1 MCKWVDDSQRL
12 ILEYFDIIH
21 NSPTKIYQNAVPFS
35 PSSSWLHEHYNPKL
49 LQVVKVVKGLQAGWG
64 KCSRTVSFDH
74 GAPALTCWKHLIAVG
89 LRSGNIIILDGI
101 TGIRRSVL
109 FGHVQEVRALTFS
122 SDGTFLVSGSN
133 DYTINL
139 WDIQTGGVIKI
150 FYGHTS
156 YVLSVSISSDC
167 TMIASGS
174 LDDTIRLWDIQTGE
188 CCHIIGGHK
197 KPVNSVSFFPR
208 NPQLLMSASH
218 DHTVR
223 QWNTING
230 HQIGPTYDGNGVVL
244 SPDGTHFVSWRKATA
259 TVQNFDSGV
268 VVATLQAST
277 YNFAYCCFSPD
288 SKLVA
293 GGTHY
298 IIYVWDIT
306 GSNPS
311 LIETFV
317 GHTSWIHTISF
328 YSTLISSSYDDKSI
342 KFWKIGASLTDP
354 TGTDSESMSPDS
366 AKIIFMCLQASDGS
380 AVSVSQDGLMR
391 IWDLSTGLC
400 KTSFDVSDLFAQNSW
415 GDLQLI
421 DGRLIFVW
429 YAFGLI
435 CIWTLK
441 GESYQMKSEKTF
453 FFPKRL
459 RISGDGSKVFLS
471 NNQYI
476 QALST
481 WTGEVV
487 GGVGFESK
495 PSNDPL
501 IVDGSRVW
509 VHFENS
515 QTQGWDF
522 GVSDSPPILLPNAPP
537 DPEKPRLDLIDG
549 IKSESSGLSRIKD
562 KVTGKEVFQLTGRY
576 AKPTVVQCDGQY
588 LVAGYKSG
596 EVLILDFIHMIPQ

>member
-1 MCKWVDDSQRL
+1 MKGVNLDTKKVKIMTISKGGLELECK
-12 ILEYFDIIH
+12 
-21 NSPTKIYQNAVPFS
+21 KA
-35 PSSSWLHEHYNPKL
+35 
-49 LQVVKVVKGLQAGWG
+49 A
-64 KCSRTVSFDH
+64 
-74 GAPALTCWKHLIAVG
+74 
-89 LRSGNIIILDGI
+89 
-101 TGIRRSVL
+101 
-109 FGHVQEVRALTFS
+109 FS
-122 SDGTFLVSGSN
+122 SDRTCFVV
-133 DYTINL
+133 
-139 WDIQTGGVIKI
+139 GGVK
-150 FYGHTS
+150 
-156 YVLSVSISSDC
+156 
-167 TMIASGS
+167 
-174 LDDTIRLWDIQTGE
+174 
-188 CCHIIGGHK
+188 
-197 KPVNSVSFFPR
+197 
-208 NPQLLMSASH
+208 
-218 DHTVR
+218 
-223 QWNTING
+223 
-230 HQIGPTYDGNGVVL
+230 
-244 SPDGTHFVSWRKATA
+244 TA
-259 TVQNFDSGV
+259 AVCRTDSGV
-268 VVATLQAST
+268 AIARLEVPGSSLNSNWFISPNGNYAACASGHT
-277 YNFAYCCFSPD
+277 VF
-288 SKLVA
+288 
-293 GGTHY
+293 
-298 IIYVWDIT
+298 VWDIT
-306 GSNPS
+306 GPDPH
-311 LIETFV
+311 LVKTFI
-317 GHTSWIHTISF
+317 GHTKEITFLSF
-328 YSTLISSSYDDKSI
+328 SSSLISSSIDQSI
-342 KFWKIGASLTDP
+342 KSWQTDGLR
-354 TGTDSESMSPDS
+354 TESVATDKGSTSPPPMT
-366 AKIIFMCLQASDGS
+366 IRLQAKEDAAIVVDLAG
-380 AVSVSQDGLMR
+380 VVR
-391 IWDLSTGLC
+391 VWDLSTGLC

-522 GVSDSPPILLPNAPP
+522 GVSGSPPILLPNAPP

-549 IKSESSGLSRIKD
+549 IKSESSGPSRIKD